1 MKPSVTRRD
10 LMVTRSAKA
19 EAQVIN
25 RWGSEGAD
33 TTTYTVGC
41 NGKTAWV
48 SGTDNLGWGISGSID
63 LLVAIADAIYDVV
76 EAMRTDRE
84 P

>member
-1 MKPSVTRRD
+1 MTPSIIRRD

-19 EAQVIN
+19 EAQVIH

-41 NGKTAWV
+41 DGKIAWV
-48 SGTDNLGWGISGSID
+48 GSGNTLGRGISGSMA